1 MKDALT
7 IYQYH
12 LDSVSQLIWD
22 RDFEGVT
29 ALMTYPHELATA
41 RGVTVV
47 DRPETMV
54 DWAREFR
61 AHLDELGA
69 TSYHRVAVAAAIS
82 GENESE
88 ISGFHR
94 VYVLSGATHLIDPY
108 ISEATLKLC
117 DGVWLGSGVRA
128 VLRSTRYPVDDEA

>member
-7 IYQYH
+7 IYQH
-12 LDSVSQLIWD
+12 HIDSVSQLIWE
-22 RDFEGVT
+22 RDFESIT
-29 ALMTYPHELATA
+29 TLMTYPHELATA

-54 DWAREFR
+54 DWARDFR
-61 AHLDELGA
+61 DNLDKLGA
-69 TSYHRVAVAAAIS
+69 TAYHRVAVAAAIS
-82 GENESE
+82 GETEDE

-94 VYVLSGATHLIDPY
+94 VYVLSGATHLIEPY
-108 ISEATLKLC
+108 TSEATLKLR

>member
-1 MKDALT
+1 MKDAQT

-54 DWAREFR
+54 DWARKFR

-82 GENESE
+82 GEDESE

-108 ISEATLKLC
+108 ISEATLKLR

>member
-1 MKDALT
+1 MKDALN

-61 AHLDELGA
+61 AHLDQLGA

-82 GENESE
+82 GEDESE

-94 VYVLSGATHLIDPY
+94 VYVLSGATHLVDPY
-108 ISEATLKLC
+108 ISEATLKLR

>member
-61 AHLDELGA
+61 AHLDQLGA

-82 GENESE
+82 GEDESE

-94 VYVLSGATHLIDPY
+94 VYVLSGATHLVDPY
-108 ISEATLKLC
+108 ISEATLKLR

>member
-61 AHLDELGA
+61 AHLDQLGA

-82 GENESE
+82 GEDESE